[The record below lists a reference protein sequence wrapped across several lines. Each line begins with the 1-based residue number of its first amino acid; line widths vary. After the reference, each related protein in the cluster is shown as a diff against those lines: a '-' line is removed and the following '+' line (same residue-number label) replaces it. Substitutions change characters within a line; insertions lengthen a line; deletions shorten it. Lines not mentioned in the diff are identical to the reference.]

1 MHRASPPDTRSVC
14 RRLTGVPFSDSRAP
28 RLQDSRRPH
37 AAPHPPAPP
46 PSPSSRE
53 EQATGFSLGAARN
66 EVDVLSHVESE
77 AVDRVGED
85 AVRKPRAPSKS
96 NSVKDA
102 ESNIVLNIKVSG
114 ALSES
119 EKTRALHVAAQRAT
133 DLQTRLDSLCER
145 CARQIR
151 AMEKT
156 KSLLVAA
163 LKEGERIIKSR
174 ESGSRP
180 PRSKSWP

>member
-1 MHRASPPDTRSVC
+1 M
-14 RRLTGVPFSDSRAP
+14 
-28 RLQDSRRPH
+28 
-37 AAPHPPAPP
+37 
-46 PSPSSRE
+46 
-53 EQATGFSLGAARN
+53 
-66 EVDVLSHVESE
+66 LSHVESE

-174 ESGSRP
+174 GSGSRP